1 MKTDESAKID
11 QQSWE
16 AESAKVRNIPNPV
29 ILLMIAASAPATLVT
44 LWGLL
49 LFVVATK
56 PIRPYAGGVWLTAD
70 LGMFVILGVF
80 AGLMSR
86 GLRGFAGIVLGMTGA
101 IALQLFVL
109 TGQASWTP
117 SVATTLSGSSWLLTV
132 AASLGLA
139 FVTIVGGYVLT
150 RVAWGAWAILAPRS
164 RDHTA
169 PMDRSRRR
177 FVPPIIVAAVGILVS
192 VLLLA
197 DASLSAYV
205 HPVAMQQITGESS
218 IVQGAGGLLAVLIA
232 GSAASGTVIE
242 ARRPRR
248 SLGRELFAGLATAL
262 PLAGL
267 ALIAIDLTH
276 NVF

>member
-11 QQSWE
+11 WESWE
-16 AESAKVRNIPNPV
+16 AESAKVRNVPNPV
-29 ILLMIAASAPATLVT
+29 ILLMVAASAPAALVT

-49 LFVVATK
+49 FIVFATK
-56 PIRPYAGGVWLTAD
+56 PIRPYASGVWLTAD
-70 LGMFVILGVF
+70 LVMSVLLGVF

-117 SVATTLSGSSWLLTV
+117 SVATTLSGSSWLPTV
-132 AASLGLA
+132 ATSLGLGLA
-139 FVTIVGGYVLT
+139 ALVVGYAPI
-150 RVAWGAWAILAPRS
+150 RVALHILAPRPG
-164 RDHTA
+164 DQLA

-177 FVPPIIVAAVGILVS
+177 FAPPLSVATVGILVS
-192 VLLLA
+192 ALLLA
-197 DASLSAYV
+197 DASISAYV
-205 HPVAMQQITGESS
+205 HPVALQQITGKNS

-232 GSAASGTVIE
+232 GWAATGTVIE

-248 SLGRELFAGLATAL
+248 SPGRELFAGLATAL
-262 PLAGL
+262 PLGCL
-267 ALIAIDLTH
+267 ALVAVDLTH